1 MEDVLRQTQMQMT
14 LAQKKFICDEAGIS
28 IEELN
33 AASGKQLDEIY
44 DMLCEIE
51 IEESIS
57 DSELSDR
64 GKLAESLVTL
74 MGNAIAEDMGILDES
89 DEEAGNQSQMA

>member
-1 MEDVLRQTQMQMT
+1 
-14 LAQKKFICDEAGIS
+14 
-28 IEELN
+28 
-33 AASGKQLDEIY
+33 
-44 DMLCEIE
+44 MLCEIE
-51 IEESIS
+51 IEECVS

-89 DEEAGNQSQMA
+89 DEEAGDQSQMA

>member
-1 MEDVLRQTQMQMT
+1 MEDVLRQTRMQMT
-14 LAQKKFICDEAGIS
+14 LAQNKFICDEAGIS

-33 AASGKQLDEIY
+33 AASEKQLDEIY

-57 DSELSDR
+57 DSDLSDR

-74 MGNAIAEDMGILDES
+74 MGNALAEDMGILDES
-89 DEEAGNQSQMA
+89 DEEAGGQSQMA

>member
-1 MEDVLRQTQMQMT
+1 MEDVLRQTRKQMT
-14 LAQKKFICDEAGIS
+14 LVQKEFICDEAGIS

-33 AASGKQLDEIY
+33 AASEKQLDEIY

-74 MGNAIAEDMGILDES
+74 MGNALAEDMGILDES
-89 DEEAGNQSQMA
+89 DEEAGGQSQMA

>member
-1 MEDVLRQTQMQMT
+1 MWEVLV
-14 LAQKKFICDEAGIS
+14 
-28 IEELN
+28 
-33 AASGKQLDEIY
+33 Y

-74 MGNAIAEDMGILDES
+74 MGNALAEDMGILDES
-89 DEEAGNQSQMA
+89 DEEAGGQSQMA

>member
-1 MEDVLRQTQMQMT
+1 MEDVLRQTRMQMT

-33 AASGKQLDEIY
+33 AASEKQLDEIY
-44 DMLCEIE
+44 DMLCE

-74 MGNAIAEDMGILDES
+74 MGNALAEDMGILDES
-89 DEEAGNQSQMA
+89 DEKAGSQSQMA